1 MAAFCGRDMKYE
13 VHFKPRAG
21 KDLRRV
27 PQADQR
33 RIIEKIEMLC
43 EDLKGD
49 VKKLT
54 DHTPEYRL
62 RVGRWR
68 VLFEIEGKG
77 IIIYRIIPRAVAYR

>member
-1 MAAFCGRDMKYE
+1 MKYE
-13 VHFKPRAG
+13 VNFKPRAE

-27 PQADQR
+27 PQGDQR
-33 RIIEKIEMLC
+33 RIIERIETLS

-68 VLFEIEGKG
+68 VLFEIEGKA
-77 IIIYRIIPRAVAYR
+77 IIIYRVIPRAIAYR